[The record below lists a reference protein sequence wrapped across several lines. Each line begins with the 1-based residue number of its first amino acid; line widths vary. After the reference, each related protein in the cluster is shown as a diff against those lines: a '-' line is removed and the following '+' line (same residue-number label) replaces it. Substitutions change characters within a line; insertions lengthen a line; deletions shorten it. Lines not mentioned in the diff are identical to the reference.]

1 MPSKK
6 QTKKEKKAAARKKA
20 AAAKKVVVKVK
31 LTPVPKRIRINFLGA
46 NQKRSFS
53 PGDVLRVPED
63 VPEDSARSW
72 LNSGAAVEDK
82 SLPDPPETKEEE
94 KPEEVEE
101 PETE

>member
-1 MPSKK
+1 MASR
-6 QTKKEKKAAARKKA
+6 KEKRAAARKKA
-20 AAAKKVVVKVK
+20 AVEKKTKEVK

-46 NQKRSFS
+46 NSKRSFS

-63 VPEDSARSW
+63 VPEDSARTW

-82 SLPDPPETKEEE
+82 SLPDPPEVKD
-94 KPEEVEE
+94 E